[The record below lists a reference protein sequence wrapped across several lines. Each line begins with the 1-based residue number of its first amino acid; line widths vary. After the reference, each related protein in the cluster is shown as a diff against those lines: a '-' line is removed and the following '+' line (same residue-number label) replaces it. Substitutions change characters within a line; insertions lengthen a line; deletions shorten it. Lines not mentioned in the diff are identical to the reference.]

1 VTERKLL
8 LLSENQIANWGKTP
22 FTTLDKTLVDFCRFH
37 YLLAEVKPLHQA
49 QRLDIMTQASSH
61 TFPATFVQQP
71 PGEDWSSERSRQA
84 PRVISASKRTD
95 IPAFHLP
102 WLVERV
108 KDGWV
113 SVRNPF
119 FYRSSDSERYAI
131 RVSLHPEDVA
141 GIVWWSK
148 NYGVYLRPRFYHCF
162 AIYERQHF
170 QFTINPRGE
179 RYAWLEPD
187 VPELDEALHQ
197 VRDLAHRRGASAI
210 SWRYDPLVFWHD
222 GVSCQSTWDPEFFA
236 RMCEELGAIGVT
248 TCITSVVDPYKKFLL
263 RLGRLYPH
271 ITLRDPSG
279 DELDTIAGAMLEIA
293 RQHGIAVHACS
304 EPLLKRYAGLQPAK
318 CIDGALF
325 GATTAAATDQRMK
338 GRETCGCT
346 RHTDIGDYERQ
357 ECGYACLYCYAN
369 PNHRRF
375 ANMAQQR
382 AEGENRLEKVETVAH
397 VCVR

>member
-1 VTERKLL
+1 MTRSSLHASP
-8 LLSENQIANWGKTP
+8 LS
-22 FTTLDKTLVDFCRFH
+22 
-37 YLLAEVKPLHQA
+37 
-49 QRLDIMTQASSH
+49 
-61 TFPATFVQQP
+61 FVQQTLGADWA
-71 PGEDWSSERSRQA
+71 PGQIRHA

-108 KDGWV
+108 KEGWV

-119 FYRSSDSERYAI
+119 FYRASDPERYAI
-131 RVSLHPEDVA
+131 RVSLRPEDVA

-148 NYGVYLRPRFYHCF
+148 NYGVYLRPRFYRCF
-162 AIYERQHF
+162 EIYERQHF

-179 RYAWLEPD
+179 RYTWLEPD
-187 VPELDEALHQ
+187 VPDLDEALRQ
-197 VRDLAHRRGASAI
+197 VRELAQRRGPSAI
-210 SWRYDPLVFWHD
+210 SWRYDPLVFWND
-222 GVSCQSTWDPEFFA
+222 GVCDHSTWDPEFFS
-236 RMCEELGAIGVT
+236 RMCDELGAAGVT
-248 TCITSVVDPYKKFLL
+248 VCITSIVDPYKKFLL

-271 ITLRDPSG
+271 ISLREPSEN
-279 DELDTIAGAMLEIA
+279 ELDAIVGEMMEIA
-293 RQHGIAVHACS
+293 QQHGIAVQACS
-304 EPLLKRYAGLQPAK
+304 EPLLERYADLRPAH
-318 CIDGALF
+318 CINGALF

-375 ANMAQQR
+375 ATLAQQR
-382 AEGENRLEKVETVAH
+382 GKGAEE
-397 VCVR
+397 